1 MTINKFTFCH
11 RISFFHRYDMIWY
24 IYTHLYIYI
33 YICLYIYI
41 CIIHTYAQ
49 THMQTYIHVHNFWRL
64 DFVIISLLNLPYVL
78 QYLKNILRYL
88 WNDYL
93 RILAL
98 FPLYVIIIEMH
109 WSHLKILNHGTL
121 TMEYCSTDKALSLQ
135 SKNLHTLLNCYFQ
148 IQECCIL
155 TLRYKF

>member
-1 MTINKFTFCH
+1 
-11 RISFFHRYDMIWY
+11 MIWY
-24 IYTHLYIYI
+24 GIYIHICIYI
-33 YICLYIYI
+33 YICLYIHIY
-41 CIIHTYAQ
+41 IIHTYAQ

-88 WNDYL
+88 WSDYL
-93 RILAL
+93 RILAV
-98 FPLYVIIIEMH
+98 FPLYVVIIEMH
-109 WSHLKILNHGTL
+109 WSQNLLVSLYIELFVGHLKILNHGIL